1 MENDN
6 NFLYYHKWTVED
18 YELYK
23 SSFSNEQMGEL
34 FFTVMQSVKTGEKIN
49 IDNPTLSFAYNVQ
62 YNNLIKSQSK
72 YMKKCETN
80 RQNGSK
86 GGKKKAENAKKR
98 KEDEATKEQE
108 AKTESETYKLPK
120 KTVLKDMVKRIAH
133 NEGHYYFLRNLFY
146 SDEFITILF
155 DSLSAEICDPSY
167 ALSFRSKSELEV
179 YILFELL
186 KSDRERND
194 DLPNY
199 EEIKEDVKCLAWNLF
214 RARGKF
220 ILDDTCNTDCVR
232 ELYSD
237 YDEKEPIIK
246 YFNERLERLIET
258 DKEIAEEIKAEAESK
273 NEEPQ
278 QQNAHKTQNIY
289 GGF

>member
-34 FFTVMQSVKTGEKIN
+34 FFAVMQSVKTGEKID
-49 IDNPTLSFAYNVQ
+49 IEDKTLSFAYNVQ

-98 KEDEATKEQE
+98 KEAEATKEQE
-108 AKTESETYKLPK
+108 AKPESETYKLPK
-120 KTVLKDMVKRIAH
+120 KTVFKDMVKRIAH
-133 NEGHYYFLRNLFY
+133 DEGHNYFDRNLFC
-146 SDEFITILF
+146 SDEFITGLF
-155 DSLSAEICDPSY
+155 DSLSAKNCDPSD

-186 KSDRERND
+186 RSDSKRDNDYENYYEIRKELKYYTGNLLKARE
-194 DLPNY
+194 
-199 EEIKEDVKCLAWNLF
+199 
-214 RARGKF
+214 KF
-220 ILDDTCNTDCVR
+220 IFGDTCNTDCIYD
-232 ELYSD
+232 LYSD
-237 YDEKEPIIK
+237 YDGEEPIEK
-246 YFNERLERLIET
+246 YFNKEIERLIET
-258 DKEIAEEIKAEAESK
+258 DKEIAEEKKAEAESK

-278 QQNAHKTQNIY
+278 QQNAHETQNIY
-289 GGF
+289 GEF